1 MELDGLLGQGAFGKG
16 VENVTRLG
24 QHLGNSSQGQ
34 AGRAKGACSSGAP
47 ASPVGG
53 DKSCEEL
60 TRGRGRVWEKE
71 SFPLS
76 LFFNSEN
83 KILREALALVPIKR
97 SLVSQVHLKT
107 VTCQL

>member
-1 MELDGLLGQGAFGKG
+1 MELGGLLGQGALGKG

-34 AGRAKGACSSGAP
+34 AGRAKGTCSSGAP
-47 ASPVGG
+47 ASRVGG

-60 TRGRGRVWEKE
+60 TRGRGHVWEKE

-76 LFFNSEN
+76 LFFDL
-83 KILREALALVPIKR
+83 ILRTKYYVKLW
-97 SLVSQVHLKT
+97 HWY
-107 VTCQL
+107 QLRGH